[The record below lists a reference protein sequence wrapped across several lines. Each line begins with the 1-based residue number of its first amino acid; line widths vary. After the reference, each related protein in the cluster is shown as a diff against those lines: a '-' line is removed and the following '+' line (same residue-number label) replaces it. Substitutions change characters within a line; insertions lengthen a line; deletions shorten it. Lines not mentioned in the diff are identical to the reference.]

1 MIYEEATPAQRIKS
15 GISFVM
21 RFLRFGA
28 ELIALPFEL
37 LGRLISFCVLVAWER
52 SRAEDGR

>member
-1 MIYEEATPAQRIKS
+1 MIYENVTPAQKLKQS
-15 GISFVM
+15 AAFVM
-21 RFLRFGA
+21 RLLRFSA

-52 SRAEDGR
+52 SRTEDGR